1 MVCLQKFIIADSSG
15 SSLSVTL
22 KTEKELSLVLGV
34 GWSMQMGNGVTLK
47 FSQLCSLYSSFSLTL
62 LVDYLLVMS
71 VKVIILCMFLF
82 TGHTYLHLALSS
94 AVL

>member
-1 MVCLQKFIIADSSG
+1 
-15 SSLSVTL
+15 
-22 KTEKELSLVLGV
+22 
-34 GWSMQMGNGVTLK
+34 MQMGNGVTLK

-82 TGHTYLHLALSS
+82 ILCMFLFTGHTYFHLALSS